1 MRKFVSAVAITAGLT
16 LLAGPAFAQTTTTE
30 DPYPPSTGG
39 LTVSE
44 TTVSPGEAFTVSG
57 SGAEPGATVTF
68 TLRRASS
75 ALGANRAVAAGPR
88 LAGLV
93 AAVRPQ
99 AQSVSLGST
108 TANAEGE
115 YSATLRIPLGT
126 APGVYSRIASS
137 GGEVLAVVTI
147 RVVAAAGGVGDLP
160 FTGGNVLPGLA
171 IGATLIVAGGLLL
184 LSLKRRRSAA

>member
-1 MRKFVSAVAITAGLT
+1 MRKFFSALAVAAVST
-16 LLAGPAFAQTTTTE
+16 LLLAIPAHAQ
-30 DPYPPSTGG
+30 PYPPAESG

-44 TTVSPGEAFTVSG
+44 STLSPGESVTISG
-57 SGAEPGATVTF
+57 DGADPGATVTF
-68 TLRRASS
+68 TLKRSSS
-75 ALGANRAVAAGPR
+75 ALGGSRAVAAGPR
-88 LAGLV
+88 LARLV

-99 AQSVSLGST
+99 AQSSVSLGST

-115 YSATLRIPLGT
+115 YSATLTIPSST
-126 APGVYSRIASS
+126 EPGVYTLTASS

-147 RVVAAAGGVGDLP
+147 RVAAASGVGDLP

-184 LSLKRRRSAA
+184 LSLKRRRRVA